1 MTTTRLEISFV
12 QNQINGRSR
21 LLLTGSIPS
30 FCVAAA
36 AAAAA
41 AICIPRLPSV
51 ETLNCGQGD
60 RRRRRRLLC
69 FEIFN
74 AARIKKR
81 NFFFVHLF
89 PFKSRV
95 LSIRIATSEGLGYL
109 RRFPMDDSIDSDHNI
124 PPPNSPF
131 VWIQFVFQ

>member
-30 FCVAAA
+30 FCAA

-41 AICIPRLPSV
+41 AIYIPRLPLVVALFHSNFFFCFWLLPLINPNRSV

-60 RRRRRRLLC
+60 RRRRRRRRRLLC

-74 AARIKKR
+74 
-81 NFFFVHLF
+81 F
-89 PFKSRV
+89 
-95 LSIRIATSEGLGYL
+95 
-109 RRFPMDDSIDSDHNI
+109 
-124 PPPNSPF
+124 
-131 VWIQFVFQ
+131 

>member
-30 FCVAAA
+30 FCAA

-41 AICIPRLPSV
+41 AICIPRLP
-51 ETLNCGQGD
+51 L
-60 RRRRRRLLC
+60 
-69 FEIFN
+69 
-74 AARIKKR
+74 
-81 NFFFVHLF
+81 
-89 PFKSRV
+89 V